1 MSIHSTL
8 WDKCINRT
16 HLNLSADCWDLR
28 CPMRM
33 IDEFA
38 GSVVGGEANNMLEG
52 DVVHE
57 VLFIEALLNLRLF
70 RSYRGK

>member
-1 MSIHSTL
+1 
-8 WDKCINRT
+8 
-16 HLNLSADCWDLR
+16 
-28 CPMRM
+28 MRV

-70 RSYRGK
+70 PSSRGK